1 MNNDV
6 TIDDAID
13 YFKGVLDDGG
23 VCGTD
28 FELTEYEIKIYERT
42 IGILE
47 DYGMEY
53 GFR

>member
-1 MNNDV
+1 MDINI

-13 YFKGVLDDGG
+13 YFKLILGDGK

-28 FELTEYEIKIYERT
+28 FELDEYDIAVYKRT

-53 GFR
+53 GFK